1 MLGVTRTQV
10 SDAVAG
16 TCQSLAGCP
25 KRVLLCAGV
34 HATTKSSAGCF
45 SNAMLTHL
53 KPLCL
58 WAGVRCH
65 QVGAKRLIQQGKAGT
80 SQFSWLCAGVRCH
93 QGGGKKLF
101 QQGNAGTTRSPFGH
115 VQVSDAIREGA
126 EGYFST
132 QYGTISKLSL
142 VLAALIWLLY
152 RFRQGTPEQE
162 AAGLTR

>member
-1 MLGVTRTQV
+1 MV
-10 SDAVAG
+10 
-16 TCQSLAGCP
+16 
-25 KRVLLCAGV
+25 
-34 HATTKSSAGCF
+34 
-45 SNAMLTHL
+45 
-53 KPLCL
+53 
-58 WAGVRCH
+58 
-65 QVGAKRLIQQGKAGT
+65 QQGKAGT
-80 SQFSWLCAGVRCH
+80 SQSSWLCAGVRCH

>member
-1 MLGVTRTQV
+1 ML
-10 SDAVAG
+10 A
-16 TCQSLAGCP
+16 LA
-25 KRVLLCAGV
+25 
-34 HATTKSSAGCF
+34 
-45 SNAMLTHL
+45 N
-53 KPLCL
+53 CL
-58 WAGVRCH
+58 G
-65 QVGAKRLIQQGKAGT
+65 
-80 SQFSWLCAGVRCH
+80 S
-93 QGGGKKLF
+93 
-101 QQGNAGTTRSPFGH
+101 